1 MKVDMATGKAIWAT
15 NTGLTGPKGRQY
27 ALDVAVTA
35 SGHVIVSGY
44 LRNGA
49 GRLAKYDGTTG
60 IMAWMVEFEEVTEMR
75 LKVVDETA
83 YVTGTFTGSGITKLG
98 STLTS
103 CDSGASSSALVAS
116 LDVSTTTA
124 PTTAN
129 WVKLIG
135 CGEGVDVTVSGNS
148 LYVTGELDQDG
159 VASVLTPAANGV
171 STPAM
176 CTMAGGLKGYL
187 AKLNRADGTCV
198 WAKDAAPAT
207 RVATDGTHVWTGTH
221 ASSSVQYS
229 ETPTFSMTPQASS
242 NQVFAAKYDAAD
254 GAGLWVDRLGGNGDS
269 RLSALVITAAGPVF
283 VGYTKSHSIEIGDVK
298 ANNLQHQRSSDA
310 NPDGQ
315 AGDSS
320 MLMIQLSKTDK
331 RTSSCIT
338 SCPSGKIDATTVITP
353 GFCLSGGSCIADG
366 AAPLGAGC
374 YKCQAAIDQFAVQGP
389 ILDNHCYFGG
399 KCVEAGAGA
408 PHYTSY
414 NSYR

>member
-1 MKVDMATGKAIWAT
+1 MKVDMRTGKAIWAT
-15 NTGLTGPKGRQY
+15 NTGLTGPEGRQY

-60 IMAWMVEFEEVTEMR
+60 TMAWMVEFEEVTEMR

-83 YVTGTFTGSGITKLG
+83 YVTGAFTGSGIAKLG

-103 CDSGASSSALVAS
+103 CGDGESSSALVAS

-135 CGEGVDVTVSGNS
+135 CGEGVDVTVSGDS

-207 RVATDGTHVWTGTH
+207 RVATDGTHVWTGKH
-221 ASSSVQYS
+221 DSSAVQYS
-229 ETPTFSMTPQASS
+229 ETLSLSPQAAS

-254 GAGLWVDRLGGNGDS
+254 GAGLWVDRIGGNGDS
-269 RLSALVITAAGPVF
+269 RLNDLVITPSGPVF
-283 VGYTKSHSIEIGDVK
+283 VGYSSSHNIEIGDVK

-310 NPDGQ
+310 DPNGR

-331 RTSSCIT
+331 RTTACIAD
-338 SCPSGKIDATTVITP
+338 CPSGKIDAATVIAP
-353 GFCLSGGSCIADG
+353 GFCLAAGSCVAEG
-366 AAPLGAGC
+366 ASPLGEGC
-374 YKCQAAIDQFAVQGP
+374 YKCQTATSQRAVQGP
-389 ILDNHCYFGG
+389 ILDNHCFFGG